1 MFKYALLAAIAAAAD
16 STDDSSDASTDTS
29 NTYSRSGPTV
39 EDSDS
44 NGMMTSTV
52 GFDITTTD
60 DSVTNVS
67 TVGTKLSSGTWGT
80 AGSSKVTTCI
90 KIASDKTTPYEC
102 REVTNGAA
110 AGIFTMYN
118 AAEVGPSTASGA
130 SLICTATW

>member
-90 KIASDKTTPYEC
+90 KIERQNHPIRVPRSYERCSC
-102 REVTNGAA
+102 RNFHDVQRG
-110 AGIFTMYN
+110 
-118 AAEVGPSTASGA
+118 
-130 SLICTATW
+130 